1 MNITSAKI
9 YVVKGGPITPV
20 LLELHTDA
28 GIAGIGEACVAYGLG
43 ATAAAAML
51 EEMIRR
57 DVLGKDAFRIEEIWH
72 LLYDQSFWTKGGGA
86 ISFAALSAIETA
98 LWDIKG
104 KAARLPLYDFL
115 GGKINQRVPV
125 YANGWNYHCYSALD
139 WARAAERP
147 LKDGFRGLKCYPLA
161 TQLPG
166 GTLRHVTR
174 RALDKEFAQL
184 AYDRVKELRNAVG
197 PDVQIM
203 LDLSGGL
210 TTDETIR
217 LARRYEEFDIT
228 WLEEPVDA
236 FHTDALKKVSE
247 SVRIPIA
254 TGERTYS
261 TRGFHHII
269 ATQAVDIVQP
279 DIGNTGGLLETKK
292 IAAMAEAAN
301 MRIAPHNCASTLSTA
316 TNVALA
322 GCLSNLLNMEI
333 YPYFSDHPGYVEV
346 LKNPPEARIRDGW
359 LEVTDEVG
367 LGAEL
372 DHERIA
378 SHLWAEVA

>member
-1 MNITSAKI
+1 
-9 YVVKGGPITPV
+9 
-20 LLELHTDA
+20 
-28 GIAGIGEACVAYGLG
+28 
-43 ATAAAAML
+43 
-51 EEMIRR
+51 

-184 AYDRVKELRNAVG
+184 AYDRVKELRNA
-197 PDVQIM
+197 
-203 LDLSGGL
+203 
-210 TTDETIR
+210 
-217 LARRYEEFDIT
+217 
-228 WLEEPVDA
+228 
-236 FHTDALKKVSE
+236 
-247 SVRIPIA
+247 
-254 TGERTYS
+254 
-261 TRGFHHII
+261 
-269 ATQAVDIVQP
+269 
-279 DIGNTGGLLETKK
+279 
-292 IAAMAEAAN
+292 
-301 MRIAPHNCASTLSTA
+301 
-316 TNVALA
+316 
-322 GCLSNLLNMEI
+322 
-333 YPYFSDHPGYVEV
+333 
-346 LKNPPEARIRDGW
+346 
-359 LEVTDEVG
+359 
-367 LGAEL
+367 
-372 DHERIA
+372 
-378 SHLWAEVA
+378 